1 MSVYVNICEWDRL
14 PEPKSDEDPIPCVG
28 GPLYELTD
36 EQGWYILS
44 NKKER
49 LQYNYLHWSY
59 TTYSGNDVT
68 HNIVINI

>member
-36 EQGWYILS
+36 EQGRYILS
-44 NKKER
+44 NKKR
-49 LQYNYLHWSY
+49 DCNIIIY
-59 TTYSGNDVT
+59 TGATQHT
-68 HNIVINI
+68 LEMM